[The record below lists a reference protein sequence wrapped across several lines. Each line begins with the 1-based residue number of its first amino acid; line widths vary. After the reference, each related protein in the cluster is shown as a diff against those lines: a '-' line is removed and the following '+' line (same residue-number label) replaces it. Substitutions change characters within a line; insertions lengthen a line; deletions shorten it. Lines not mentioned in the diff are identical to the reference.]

1 MTMHFGDN
9 INQIGDHNSVIK
21 HQGGGDLLTV
31 MEAFRARVPAADRES
46 VDSSLAVLREHGLAD
61 EPARQALRTIAG
73 VAAMLGDTP
82 VIDAIRSATETL
94 GRLRDG

>member
-1 MTMHFGDN
+1 MTFHHGDN
-9 INQIGDHNSVIK
+9 ITQIGNHNSVTK
-21 HQGGGDLLTV
+21 YHGVPDLHAV
-31 MEAFRARVPAADRES
+31 IAAFRERVPAPDRES
-46 VDSSLAVLREHGLAD
+46 VDSSLAVLREHDLAD

-82 VIDAIRSATETL
+82 VIDAIRSATEAL